1 VLTGFG
7 NKVAL
12 NADGSVMASQA
23 EWNDPLTNTSK
34 SERVRASY
42 ICMGS
47 HDTEG
52 VTSHGRN

>member
-52 VTSHGRN
+52 VTSHG

>member
-1 VLTGFG
+1 MGAPTCFCPDAVHAGIALQVLTGFG

-34 SERVRASY
+34 SE
-42 ICMGS
+42 
-47 HDTEG
+47 
-52 VTSHGRN
+52 